1 MQNPARL
8 HPLSLCLLSLG
19 LALAVAPARAEKA
32 DKFRPLIATS
42 DKGGEAN
49 LASQR
54 STLVGNVVLTKG
66 TMNLQAEKVDLRETS
81 EGYFQAYASGR
92 TGKQVS
98 FRQARDVPGESI
110 EGFADQLEYD
120 TRADT
125 VRFLGNAV
133 VRRLRGTLVA
143 DEVTGAAIVFD
154 NRSEVFTLEGGQ
166 SSPHPS
172 GRVRIV
178 KMPAAIEAAQT
189 PASAASG
196 VPLQPSTTLQPRKP
210 S

>member
-1 MQNPARL
+1 MKTSVR
-8 HPLSLCLLSLG
+8 PLPLILTAAGVALT
-19 LALAVAPARAEKA
+19 LAAAPVQAGKA
-32 DKFRPLIATS
+32 DRLKPLVFSADRSGTG
-42 DKGGEAN
+42 DMLK
-49 LASQR
+49 QR
-54 STLVGNVVLTKG
+54 TELVGNVVISQG
-66 TMNLQAEKVDLRETS
+66 TMNLQAEKVDVRETS
-81 EGYFQAYASGR
+81 EGYYQAYATGL

-110 EGFADQLEYD
+110 EGYADQLEYD

-125 VRFLGNAV
+125 VRFVGNAV

-143 DEVTGAAIVFD
+143 DEVTGAAITFD
-154 NRSEVFTLEGGQ
+154 NRAEVFTLEGGQ

-178 KMPAAIEAAQT
+178 KMPAAASTPEA
-189 PASAASG
+189 PASG